1 MKKIYNKLVRD
12 KIPEIIEK
20 NGEKCIIETLS
31 EEEYEKMLITKL
43 DEELKEFKESKEPE
57 ELADLMEVIFALSEL
72 KGTSE
77 RKLMSI
83 RNKKKKSRG
92 GFAKRILLKEVE

>member
-43 DEELKEFKESKEPE
+43 DEELKEFKERKEPE
-57 ELADLMEVIFALSEL
+57 ELADLMEVVFALSEL

-92 GFAKRILLKEVE
+92 GFTKRILLKEVE

>member
-20 NGEKCIIETLS
+20 NGEKCIVETLND
-31 EEEYEKMLITKL
+31 EDYEKKLIEKL
-43 DEELKEFKESKEPE
+43 DEELKEFKDSKDPE
-57 ELADLMEVIFALSEL
+57 ELADLIEVIFALSAL

-83 RNKKKKSRG
+83 RNKKKKERG
-92 GFAKRILLKEVE
+92 GFAKKIFLKEVE

>member
-20 NGEKCIIETLS
+20 NGEKCIVETLS
-31 EEEYEKMLITKL
+31 EEEYEKMLISKL

-83 RNKKKKSRG
+83 RNKKKKARG